1 MLFGL
6 HQICPLQYHRWPPG
20 NYIFN
25 VLCAR
30 RRREIKLKNC
40 CQKNIS
46 CALSPFLLAASARAK
61 GSFAT
66 VKLVG
71 SWTSGELNQFAND
84 LMPAWSNTPPRW
96 PSNGISWCVFRSRY
110 ESMKTD
116 ICLPSSAASPQPS
129 IRPRRSIRR
138 LGFHPCISPPADQQP
153 SLELEGW
160 WGGIMILMVF
170 LALLRD

>member
-1 MLFGL
+1 MRSNVTSQHASITHTMHQTASANQKTQQDRSCDVTLGLKDFLTLKDFRKIKRLKKKKTYNVKRSRSIFVLQSLGKMLFGL
-6 HQICPLQYHRWPPG
+6 HQSCPLQYHRWPPG

-30 RRREIKLKNC
+30 RRHEIKLKNC

-46 CALSPFLLAASARAK
+46 CALSPFLLAASARAR

-84 LMPAWSNTPPRW
+84 LMPA
-96 PSNGISWCVFRSRY
+96 
-110 ESMKTD
+110 
-116 ICLPSSAASPQPS
+116 
-129 IRPRRSIRR
+129 
-138 LGFHPCISPPADQQP
+138 
-153 SLELEGW
+153 
-160 WGGIMILMVF
+160 
-170 LALLRD
+170 